1 MRKFYII
8 SLLLWSVFYTIT
20 LYRFFQGT
28 GYWNNTIMLS
38 AVFYILAIILN
49 KGFNKLLITIALS
62 YVSFVLI
69 FILDLLTGFPFEGQ

>member
-1 MRKFYII
+1 MKKLYII
-8 SLLLWSVFYTIT
+8 SLLLWSVFYTVS

-28 GYWNNTIMLS
+28 GYWNHTILLS
-38 AVFYILAIILN
+38 VVFYILAVILN
-49 KGFNKLLITIALS
+49 KGFNKLLIVIALS

>member
-1 MRKFYII
+1 MKKLYII
-8 SLLLWSVFYTIT
+8 SLLLWSVFYTVS

-38 AVFYILAIILN
+38 AGFYILAIILN
-49 KGFNKLLITIALS
+49 KGFNKLLIVIALS

-69 FILDLLTGFPFEGQ
+69 FLLDLLTGFPIEGQ

>member
-1 MRKFYII
+1 MKKYYII
-8 SLLLWSVFYTIT
+8 SLLLWGVFYTIT

-28 GYWNNTIMLS
+28 GYWNNTILLS
-38 AVFYILAIILN
+38 AGFYILAIILN
-49 KGFNKLLITIALS
+49 RGFNKLLIVIALS